1 MISRRH
7 GRIVMDAPEI
17 IRNNGEAVADLL
29 AMPRQQRFHEL
40 AKAFAR
46 ERGHAA
52 ADDGSIVAD
61 GRTVAQGWVGYARR
75 HRADILDW
83 IVGEVSPSVTFEAL
97 LQADS
102 GYYPT
107 MRIDLDWRMLPLAD
121 AYDAA
126 QEQRGDRRRAFRA
139 MPEAVAPEHAD
150 ADEAATPRP

>member
-1 MISRRH
+1 
-7 GRIVMDAPEI
+7 MDAPEI

-40 AKAFAR
+40 AKAFAQ
-46 ERGHAA
+46 ERGHVAA
-52 ADDGSIVAD
+52 ADGSIAAD
-61 GRTVAQGWVGYARR
+61 GRTVAQGWVGYARK

-83 IVGEVSPSVTFEAL
+83 IVDQVSPSTTFEAL
-97 LQADS
+97 LQAEN

-139 MPEAVAPEHAD
+139 MPEMVAADHAD
-150 ADEAATPRP
+150 AEEILASPRP

>member
-1 MISRRH
+1 
-7 GRIVMDAPEI
+7 MDAPEI

-46 ERGHAA
+46 ERGHVVAA
-52 ADDGSIVAD
+52 DGSITAD
-61 GRTVAQGWVGYARR
+61 GRTVAQGWVGYVRR

-83 IVGEVSPSVTFEAL
+83 IVGEVSPAVTFDAL
-97 LQADS
+97 LQAEN

-139 MPEAVAPEHAD
+139 MPEAVQADHAD
-150 ADEAATPRP
+150 AEEVVASPRP